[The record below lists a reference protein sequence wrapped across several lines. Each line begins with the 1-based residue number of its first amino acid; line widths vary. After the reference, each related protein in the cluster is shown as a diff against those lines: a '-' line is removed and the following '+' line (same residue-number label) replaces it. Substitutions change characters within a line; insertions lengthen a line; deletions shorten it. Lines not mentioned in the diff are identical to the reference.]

1 MRRLL
6 PLDAEFLNLEDATTV
21 TNIGGLAVLDGA
33 ITLEDLRDVLRRR
46 LPEQLRARL
55 LPVPLGLPY
64 WIEDGSLELDYHVR
78 EIALPAPG
86 DDGQLAGQ
94 VARIHERPL
103 DRRRPLW
110 EMYLIQGLAGGRS
123 AVYMKMSHAVAD
135 GIGGAD
141 VMAALM
147 DFTPEPADR
156 QPVHQVAEGA
166 PSRLDLLGQ
175 GIRDIVSGLPNVIP
189 AVERLLAQLDT
200 IPIVSRLPFA
210 GRFRGE
216 QPPVPRLVPPH
227 TILNRPVGPHRG
239 FAFCSLS
246 FDQVKQAKARFGVTV
261 NDVVLALCAG
271 AVRRWLL
278 DRDALPVGP
287 LVAGVPVAQPVRA
300 GGNRLTLM
308 MAAFPTHLDDPAD
321 RVGATAESM
330 AAVKARAAESSWVDD
345 VTGLLPP
352 ALAAPLTR
360 AAFWLAAR
368 TVTPL
373 NLIISNVPG
382 PQVPLY
388 VCGARL
394 IAHYP
399 VSVVTDVSGA
409 VNITVFSYDG
419 ALHVG
424 VIASRDLD
432 LDLWDLTG
440 HIEAELGTLT
450 G

>member
-1 MRRLL
+1 MSGRAGEDRGADRRG
-6 PLDAEFLNLEDATTV
+6 AFH
-21 TNIGGLAVLDGA
+21 GDG
-33 ITLEDLRDVLRRR
+33 R
-46 LPEQLRARL
+46 LPSSRALFGEIRTVATRPWTIMEVRGGQGIDEL
-55 LPVPLGLPY
+55 LTSSAPRGYGGVPR
-64 WIEDGSLELDYHVR
+64 VR
-78 EIALPAPG
+78 HDPADEHHGPAHDHG
-86 DDGQLAGQ
+86 HDHGT
-94 VARIHERPL
+94 
-103 DRRRPLW
+103 RRVLSRRTRSST
-110 EMYLIQGLAGGRS
+110 GRS
-123 AVYMKMSHAVAD
+123 ARTA
-135 GIGGAD
+135 
-141 VMAALM
+141 
-147 DFTPEPADR
+147 
-156 QPVHQVAEGA
+156 
-166 PSRLDLLGQ
+166 
-175 GIRDIVSGLPNVIP
+175 
-189 AVERLLAQLDT
+189 
-200 IPIVSRLPFA
+200 
-210 GRFRGE
+210 
-216 QPPVPRLVPPH
+216 
-227 TILNRPVGPHRG
+227 G

-246 FDQVKQAKARFGVTV
+246 FDQVKQAKVRFGVTV

-278 DRDALPVGP
+278 DRDALPAGP

-368 TVTPL
+368 TITPL